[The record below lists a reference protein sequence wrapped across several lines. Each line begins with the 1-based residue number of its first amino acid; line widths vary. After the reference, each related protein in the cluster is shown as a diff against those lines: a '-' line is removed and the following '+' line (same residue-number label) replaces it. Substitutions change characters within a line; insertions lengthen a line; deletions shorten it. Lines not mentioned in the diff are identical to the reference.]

1 MDVKATKEDFMS
13 QIDFLQSIDFG
24 RLFAQVIYGIFQ
36 EVSPQHGAWKNEA
49 ELLLI
54 PSVALGP

>member
-1 MDVKATKEDFMS
+1 MDVKATKEDFTS
-13 QIDFLQSIDFG
+13 QIDFLPSIDFG

-36 EVSPQHGAWKNEA
+36 EVSPQRGAWKNEA